1 MGTDGAPDEAPPFP
15 KTLSAVVD
23 LFKFL
28 NLDALIYGV
37 NAWLS
42 AFNPVERRMAP
53 FFHDLSGFI
62 LPHLLAT
69 I

>member
-1 MGTDGAPDEAPPFP
+1 MGTDGAAEEAPPFP

-28 NLDALIYGV
+28 ILDALIYGG
-37 NAWLS
+37 LS

-53 FFHDLSGFI
+53 FFHDFSGFI